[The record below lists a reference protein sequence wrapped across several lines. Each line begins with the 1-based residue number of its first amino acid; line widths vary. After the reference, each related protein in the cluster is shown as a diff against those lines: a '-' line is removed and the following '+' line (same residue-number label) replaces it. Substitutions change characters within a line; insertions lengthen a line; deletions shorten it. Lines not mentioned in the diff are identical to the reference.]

1 MMIIARLVENFDI
14 ARLVQKAGGCQE
26 LECPICL
33 EEMRPPV
40 IVIIT
45 YMIVLI
51 ILFILITLIL
61 IDGDASSSS

>member
-1 MMIIARLVENFDI
+1 MIIARLVENFDI

-45 YMIVLI
+45 YMIVLTN
-51 ILFILITLIL
+51 LFILTILIL
-61 IDGDASSSS
+61 FDEDAS

>member
-1 MMIIARLVENFDI
+1 MYYKFTMIIARLVENFDI

-40 IVIIT
+40 TVIIL
-45 YMIVLI
+45 YI
-51 ILFILITLIL
+51 IIFFDL
-61 IDGDASSSS
+61 

>member
-1 MMIIARLVENFDI
+1 MIIGRLVENFDI

-40 IVIIT
+40 IVI
-45 YMIVLI
+45 VI
-51 ILFILITLIL
+51 IISRKITLDI
-61 IDGDASSSS
+61 IIIIFKIN

>member
-45 YMIVLI
+45 YMIVLTN
-51 ILFILITLIL
+51 LFILTILIL
-61 IDGDASSSS
+61 FDEDAS

>member
-51 ILFILITLIL
+51 ILFILSIHPHPHR
-61 IDGDASSSS
+61 

>member
-40 IVIIT
+40 IVIIIFI
-45 YMIVLI
+45 IVDTIWFSAALAA
-51 ILFILITLIL
+51 LYLTLL
-61 IDGDASSSS
+61 TG